1 MGGRGIIINLLKQWT
16 RNRARNIQLVKV
28 RFCFLGSEDEDDD
41 DDDDDDRNDFH
52 GVEDFTKKKVLV
64 EKSKPPK
71 TTDVKCFS
79 YTWLLIINVTFIW
92 TCRALPPYSPSS
104 GGFSIL
110 LTWASELLRMDET
123 KWHFHS
129 CCKGYM
135 FLQVWSFLW
144 T

>member
-1 MGGRGIIINLLKQWT
+1 MIVFLGGRGIIVNLLKQWT
-16 RNRARNIQLVKV
+16 RNRARNIQLVKFC
-28 RFCFLGSEDEDDD
+28 FCFLGSEDEDD

-92 TCRALPPYSPSS
+92 ICRALPPYFPSS
-104 GGFSIL
+104 GGFS
-110 LTWASELLRMDET
+110 
-123 KWHFHS
+123 
-129 CCKGYM
+129 
-135 FLQVWSFLW
+135 SFYLS
-144 T
+144 

>member
-1 MGGRGIIINLLKQWT
+1 MIIFFGFKQWT

-28 RFCFLGSEDEDDD
+28 CFCFLGSEDEDDD

-79 YTWLLIINVTFIW
+79 YSWLLIINVTFIW
-92 TCRALPPYSPSS
+92 ICRALPPYFPSS
-104 GGFSIL
+104 GGFS
-110 LTWASELLRMDET
+110 
-123 KWHFHS
+123 
-129 CCKGYM
+129 
-135 FLQVWSFLW
+135 SFYLS
-144 T
+144 

>member
-1 MGGRGIIINLLKQWT
+1 MIVFLGGRGIIVNLLKQWT
-16 RNRARNIQLVKV
+16 RYRARNIQLVKV
-28 RFCFLGSEDEDDD
+28 CFCFLGSEDEDDD

-92 TCRALPPYSPSS
+92 ICRALPPYFPSS
-104 GGFSIL
+104 GGFS
-110 LTWASELLRMDET
+110 
-123 KWHFHS
+123 
-129 CCKGYM
+129 
-135 FLQVWSFLW
+135 SFYLS
-144 T
+144 